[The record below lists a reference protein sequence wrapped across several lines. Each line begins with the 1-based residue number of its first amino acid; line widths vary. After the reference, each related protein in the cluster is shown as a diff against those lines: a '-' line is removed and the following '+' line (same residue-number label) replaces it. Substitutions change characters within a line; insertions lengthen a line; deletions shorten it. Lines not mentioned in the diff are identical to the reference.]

1 MCLFHT
7 EKEWKSLRYDSKN
20 SHNHQSQY
28 SVHNRIKISA
38 WTESNQWRQIWRFY
52 KLIPLV
58 AVEFPQTPCTLYTA
72 SNGKL
77 IEFLLICWNV
87 RYFSYTCKTLCCSSI
102 NDGTL
107 TEGGTINNTLKVAPK
122 WARENSLEMA
132 VIWSRDSWQVDVTYS
147 EMRQNMSRLTV
158 WQACKIMDNII
169 HRWKQNCSL
178 ALTATFSPLW

>member
-1 MCLFHT
+1 MCLFLA

-87 RYFSYTCKTLCCSSI
+87 RYFSYTCKTLCCSFI

-107 TEGGTINNTLKVAPK
+107 TEGGAINNTLTV
-122 WARENSLEMA
+122 NSG
-132 VIWSRDSWQVDVTYS
+132 S
-147 EMRQNMSRLTV
+147 EMSSRKFIGNGGNLIA
-158 WQACKIMDNII
+158 WFIASWCNLFG
-169 HRWKQNCSL
+169 NE
-178 ALTATFSPLW
+178 AEYE